1 MITEK
6 LCKVLPVQTEKEV
19 LKKLLILFAK
29 DENVAP
35 DLLRADF
42 SVRKMEKTFI
52 CVIGEASTDFTC
64 SVGYDRKEN
73 YVEIEKQKKS
83 VKQSDGSYKWEYV
96 EVPVNKTRT
105 VTDWS
110 PFSGSKSGK
119 CFSFLCEDGKYTKE
133 CAELEGLVRD
143 LQVEE
148 MEETDESFTAD
159 EQFLQEGRR
168 SLISEIEVRA
178 QMGLPG
184 DHHRDFR
191 GSSSAEVLLLRRW
204 LLPYYIISYSY
215 KGKQYQLEIKG
226 YKTDFSVELG
236 EEQKEMLK
244 YTPRDT
250 KKEASDK
257 YRLLSKSALVCG
269 IAGAVGVAF
278 SWVSFLGW
286 LPLAFIPAIILTVLY
301 FKKSGAYKK
310 QLDEAEKIKKE
321 NILLEKHKVVY
332 NALLEGLKKHGLEKL
347 SFEEVYA

>member
-35 DLLRADF
+35 DLLRANF

-310 QLDEAEKIKKE
+310 
-321 NILLEKHKVVY
+321 
-332 NALLEGLKKHGLEKL
+332 
-347 SFEEVYA
+347 